1 MSLKRLFTTETVKG
15 TKHYLDSQKKYEWIR
30 TAIYFAISL
39 SLFASG
45 VITTGTRNNLL
56 TIVAV
61 LGCLPASKSLVEAV
75 IYSRYHSL
83 NDKDADMIEEHSKGL
98 YCLYDLVFTS
108 REKTYPVP
116 HLVVRGNTIVGFM
129 PNEKLLETDCA
140 KHLDGCLKID
150 NFKDVSIKLF
160 GDIHKYTGRLEQLK
174 ELSEDEAL
182 SMNIGNTLKSV
193 SL

>member
-1 MSLKRLFTTETVKG
+1 MNLKRLFTTEAVKG
-15 TKHYLDSQKKYEWIR
+15 TPHYLNSQKKYEWIR
-30 TAIYFAISL
+30 TVIYFAISL
-39 SLFASG
+39 SLFAG
-45 VITTGTRNNLL
+45 GILTVGTRNNLL

-83 NDKDADMIEEHSKGL
+83 REEDAAIIEADSQGL
-98 YCLYDLVFTS
+98 FCLYDLVFTS

-116 HLVVRGNTIVGFM
+116 HMTICGNTVVGYM
-129 PNEKLLETDCA
+129 PDQKLSEADCV
-140 KHLDGCLKID
+140 KHLESCLKID

-160 GDIHKYTGRLEQLK
+160 QDVHKYAGRLRQLQDMPQDMEYSAK
-174 ELSEDEAL
+174 
-182 SMNIGNTLKSV
+182 IGSTFKSI